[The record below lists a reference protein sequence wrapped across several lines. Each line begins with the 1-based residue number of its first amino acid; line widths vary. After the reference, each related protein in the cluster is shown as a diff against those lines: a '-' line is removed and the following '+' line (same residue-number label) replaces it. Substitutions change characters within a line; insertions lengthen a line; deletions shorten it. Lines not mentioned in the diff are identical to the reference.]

1 MSENRRGAEAD
12 GADARKLWTDLLN
25 PGEAER
31 EQAEREC
38 GLRLPTR
45 EALSEVESSSRHYVE
60 GEATY
65 LSAALLRTQGANGR
79 PELTPVGFILTP
91 ARLVTIR
98 YAPLK
103 AFDAAAKRLEEHAPG
118 SPLEA
123 FTVLV
128 EEVVDRKADVLEE
141 TGAELERLS
150 QQTFGTLPVERRRRA
165 SDVMRDTLTEVGQ
178 SGDAL
183 SKSRSSLLTLGRIVS
198 YVIDADACQADPD
211 LRRRLIAAKDDIAS
225 LTGYSETLSN
235 KVAFLLDAVLGFINI
250 DQNDVIKV
258 LTVVSVVGVPP
269 TLVASIYGM
278 NFKEMP
284 ELNWHLGYPYA
295 LTLIVL
301 TAVVPLVLFK
311 LRGWF

>member
-1 MSENRRGAEAD
+1 MFKSRRQDAADEAD
-12 GADARKLWTDLLN
+12 PHEVWIDLLN
-25 PGEAER
+25 PGEPER
-31 EQAEREC
+31 ERAEHAC

-60 GEATY
+60 GEAVY
-65 LSAALLRTQGANGR
+65 LSAALLRTASEQGR

-91 ARLVTIR
+91 SRLVTIR
-98 YAPLK
+98 YTPLK
-103 AFDAAAKRLEEHAPG
+103 AFDAAARRLAEHPPG
-118 SPLEA
+118 SPLDA

-128 EEVVDRKADVLEE
+128 DEIVDRKADVLEE

-150 QQTFGTLPVERRRRA
+150 QQTFRTRGRRERRGGSA
-165 SDVMRDTLTEVGQ
+165 VMRETLTKVGQ
-178 SGDAL
+178 AGDAL
-183 SKSRSSLLTLGRIVS
+183 SKARSSLLTLARIVS
-198 YVIDADACQADPD
+198 YVIDDASRHPD
-211 LRRRLIAAKDDIAS
+211 RELRRRLQSARDDITS

-269 TLVASIYGM
+269 TLVASMYGM

-284 ELNWHLGYPYA
+284 ELNWHYGYPYA
-295 LTLIVL
+295 LALIVL
-301 TAVVPLVLFK
+301 TAVVPLIGFK
-311 LRGWF
+311 MRGWF

>member
-1 MSENRRGAEAD
+1 MFKTRPREAEA
-12 GADARKLWTDLLN
+12 ADTHGVWIDLLD

-31 EQAEREC
+31 DEAEQVC

-65 LSAALLRTQGANGR
+65 LSAALLRTEGADGG

-98 YAPLK
+98 YTPLR
-103 AFDAAAKRLEEHAPG
+103 AFDLAAKRLGEHPPA

-128 EEVVDRKADVLEE
+128 EEIVDRKADVLEE

-150 QQTFGTLPVERRRRA
+150 QQTFRRLPPKRRRRA
-165 SDVMRDTLTEVGQ
+165 SDTMRETLTQVGEA
-178 SGDAL
+178 GDQL

-198 YVIDADACQADPD
+198 YVIDDTARHADRD
-211 LRRRLIAAKDDIAS
+211 LRRRLQAAKDDIVS

-250 DQNDVIKV
+250 DQNEVIKV

-278 NFKEMP
+278 NFKLMP
-284 ELNWHLGYPYA
+284 ELEWRFGYPYA
-295 LTLIVL
+295 IAMIVL
-301 TAVVPLVLFK
+301 STVLPLVWFRK
-311 LRGWF
+311 KGWF

>member
-1 MSENRRGAEAD
+1 MFKSRRHGGAEAPD
-12 GADARKLWTDLLN
+12 SHGVWIDLVE

-31 EQAEREC
+31 EEAERAC

-60 GEATY
+60 GEAVY
-65 LSAALLRTQGANGR
+65 LSAALLRTAGEDGR
-79 PELTPVGFILTP
+79 SELTPVGFILTP
-91 ARLVTIR
+91 SRLVTIR
-98 YAPLK
+98 YGALK
-103 AFDAAAKRLEEHAPG
+103 AFDAAARRLAEHPSG
-118 SPLEA
+118 SPLDA

-128 EEVVDRKADVLEE
+128 DEIVDRQADMLEE

-150 QQTFGTLPVERRRRA
+150 QQTFRTRPPRERRSGSAR
-165 SDVMRDTLTEVGQ
+165 MRETLTQVGQ
-178 SGDAL
+178 AGDAL
-183 SKSRSSLLTLGRIVS
+183 SKARSSLLTLARIVS
-198 YVIDADACQADPD
+198 YVIDDTGRHPD
-211 LRRRLIAAKDDIAS
+211 RELRRRLQSARDDITS

-269 TLVASIYGM
+269 TLVASMYGM
-278 NFKEMP
+278 NFQHMP
-284 ELNWHLGYPYA
+284 ELAWRYGYPYA
-295 LTLIVL
+295 LALIVL
-301 TAVVPLVLFK
+301 SAVVPMIVFK